1 MLQFIEEVESY
12 IRQRNDNINLM
23 PIRCLEEAD
32 DMIKDDCK
40 FLNISEKNMDFLIM
54 ENLYNNPEFIKLFLD
69 KIAINDY
76 TIYQIEH
83 SKKGAYGESDITI
96 IIKGKNKKIGLLIED
111 KIDADNMPAQC
122 NRYFKRGD
130 EGIKCGDYDEYYVF
144 IVAPE
149 YYLDNNAEA
158 KKYPYKISYEE
169 CLNVITATHGNIAN
183 FHRQIIT
190 HAIKTQKKYIKHTH
204 DANTKFWK
212 KYQNFCKNEYP
223 ELSLCE
229 TEERGHSYK
238 ENWVKYNS
246 GIDHILFIHKFM
258 RGHVDVVFSKSVDK
272 VSSSQQLL
280 IEMEKLIKSILP
292 YYKEAGVFIELIGK
306 NSVAYRIYVPILD
319 PMKDSFAVCE
329 KNGWV
334 KSSFRAINLFDRLL
348 KEHKDE
354 FKNLS
359 KKIYSKVS

>member
-1 MLQFIEEVESY
+1 M
-12 IRQRNDNINLM
+12 
-23 PIRCLEEAD
+23 
-32 DMIKDDCK
+32 
-40 FLNISEKNMDFLIM
+40 
-54 ENLYNNPEFIKLFLD
+54 
-69 KIAINDY
+69 
-76 TIYQIEH
+76 
-83 SKKGAYGESDITI
+83 
-96 IIKGKNKKIGLLIED
+96 
-111 KIDADNMPAQC
+111 
-122 NRYFKRGD
+122 
-130 EGIKCGDYDEYYVF
+130 
-144 IVAPE
+144 
-149 YYLDNNAEA
+149 
-158 KKYPYKISYEE
+158 
-169 CLNVITATHGNIAN
+169 
-183 FHRQIIT
+183 
-190 HAIKTQKKYIKHTH
+190 
-204 DANTKFWK
+204 
-212 KYQNFCKNEYP
+212 
-223 ELSLCE
+223 SLCE